1 MQLQYN
7 FHIFEQ
13 TSLNRNA
20 QYKYKTMNYISI
32 LIFTALVMYI
42 IIRYGVQRSI
52 SHSYYIK
59 RNTAAFSVA
68 LCLFSFF
75 AVLHNPHYLIII
87 AASGIVLVAA
97 FADYRATKLYEV
109 IHYAG
114 AVIGIGSGM
123 AYVALF
129 ISPIFL
135 ISFALMSIL
144 LIIFVRRTFIFWIEL
159 IAFYIIILC
168 A

>member
-1 MQLQYN
+1 
-7 FHIFEQ
+7 
-13 TSLNRNA
+13 
-20 QYKYKTMNYISI
+20 MNYISI
-32 LIFTALVMYI
+32 LIFTALILYI
-42 IIRYGVQRSI
+42 VARYGLQQSI

-59 RNTAAFSVA
+59 RNPAVFSVA

-97 FADYRATKLYEV
+97 FADYRATWLYEV

-114 AVIGIGSGM
+114 AIAGIGAGM
-123 AYVALF
+123 AYVF
-129 ISPIFL
+129 IFVSPIFPIL
-135 ISFALMSIL
+135 FVCISIL
-144 LIIFVRRTFIFWIEL
+144 FFIFVRRTSIFWIE
-159 IAFYIIILC
+159 ITAFYIILLC